1 MLVALRKYQQKHEPF
16 LSQQALNTFLTLF
29 SVNSLSMSSFTT
41 SHSSGDLPFGAEVKG
56 RGRAKDVE
64 VDAAERRS

>member
-1 MLVALRKYQQKHEPF
+1 
-16 LSQQALNTFLTLF
+16 
-29 SVNSLSMSSFTT
+29 MSSFTT
-41 SHSSGDLPFGAEVKG
+41 SDLLGDLPFGAEVKG